1 MEQDNP
7 PQALGSI
14 RLAEVLGALSRALD
28 LTEGQPAGHS
38 IRCSFIGSFIGRA
51 MGLGKEQLSDLYY
64 TLMLKDLGCS
74 SNAARICELY
84 LADDRTFKHD
94 FKRID
99 GSLSQALRFVLS
111 HTGLQA
117 GLAERFRAMINIV
130 QNGGEI
136 SRELIE
142 TRCNRGAD
150 IARRMRFS
158 DEVATGIQHL
168 DEHWDGSGKP
178 SGLAGTDIH
187 IFARIALVAQ
197 VADVFN
203 ISSGSEAAVAEI
215 RNRAGTW
222 FDPKVAKTFDAIATP
237 MFWELLAAP
246 GLESRILE
254 LEPAQSQR
262 VVDDGYLDD
271 IAQAF
276 AQVIDAK
283 SPYTA
288 GHSERVTLFADMIAE
303 QLGFDDARRR
313 WLRRAALLHDIGKLG
328 VSNTILDKPGKLDD
342 EEWKA
347 MKMHAAHSQTILSGI
362 GIFSDLAAIAAAHH
376 ERLDGKG
383 YPLGL
388 TAKDLKIETR
398 ILSVADVFDA
408 LTAERPYRAAMPAA
422 TALALMGEQLGTAF
436 DRRCFN
442 ALQAALLRSQLAA
455 A

>member
-1 MEQDNP
+1 MDQRRQP
-7 PQALGSI
+7 CRTAV

-28 LTEGQPAGHS
+28 LTEGQPTGHS
-38 IRCSFIGSFIGRA
+38 VRCSFIGSFIGRA
-51 MGLGKEQLSDLYY
+51 LRPRRREQLSDLYY

-84 LADDRTFKHD
+84 LTDDRTFKQD

-178 SGLAGTDIH
+178 LGLKGADIH

-203 ISSGSEAAVAEI
+203 ISSGREAAIA
-215 RNRAGTW
+215 RNPQPRRHLVRSRRS
-222 FDPKVAKTFDAIATP
+222 PRLFDAIATP
-237 MFWELLAAP
+237 A
-246 GLESRILE
+246 
-254 LEPAQSQR
+254 
-262 VVDDGYLDD
+262 
-271 IAQAF
+271 
-276 AQVIDAK
+276 
-283 SPYTA
+283 
-288 GHSERVTLFADMIAE
+288 
-303 QLGFDDARRR
+303 
-313 WLRRAALLHDIGKLG
+313 
-328 VSNTILDKPGKLDD
+328 
-342 EEWKA
+342 
-347 MKMHAAHSQTILSGI
+347 SGN
-362 GIFSDLAAIAAAHH
+362 
-376 ERLDGKG
+376 
-383 YPLGL
+383 
-388 TAKDLKIETR
+388 
-398 ILSVADVFDA
+398 
-408 LTAERPYRAAMPAA
+408 
-422 TALALMGEQLGTAF
+422 
-436 DRRCFN
+436 C
-442 ALQAALLRSQLAA
+442 
-455 A
+455 